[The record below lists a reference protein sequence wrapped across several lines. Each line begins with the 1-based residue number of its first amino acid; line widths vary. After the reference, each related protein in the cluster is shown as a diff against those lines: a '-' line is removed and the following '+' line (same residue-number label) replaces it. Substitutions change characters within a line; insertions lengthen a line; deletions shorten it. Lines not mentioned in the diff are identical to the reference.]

1 MDQNSKVYVI
11 GHKNPDTDS
20 ICSAIAYAE
29 LKRRITG
36 KFYEARRA
44 GQINEE
50 TKYILDR
57 FGVEP
62 PEFLDNVSLQVKDM
76 DINRMKG
83 IDGNVSIKDVWEM
96 MKARNMKTMPIVS
109 GDSLEGLIT
118 IGDIATSYMDVH
130 DSKIL
135 AKAQTPYENIKKAL
149 DGSMVS
155 SASSAQYTDGK
166 VAIAA
171 SGTDI
176 MEDFIEKGDLVILGN
191 RYEAQLCAIEL
202 EAACMVI
209 CQGTK
214 VPDLI
219 KRLAEEKGIAIISTP
234 HDAFTAA
241 RLINQSIPVRYF
253 MSRENLTTFDADEL
267 VDDIRET
274 MAKKRYRDFPVLD
287 EKGRFIGFI
296 SRRRL
301 LGARK
306 KKVILVDHNE
316 RSQSIDG
323 ISDAEILEI
332 IDHHRI
338 GSVETVEPVF
348 FRNQPVGSTS
358 TIVAQMYKEN
368 GVEINRTMAALMC
381 SAIISDTLLFRS
393 PTCTPADRRTC
404 EELAGIAGINME
416 ELARSMFNAGSDLSG
431 KTAEEIC
438 AMDFKQFVCGDM
450 TFGVGQISSMDRE
463 ELDEIKGK
471 LEPAMNELMKE
482 KELNMLFFMLTDVME
497 ESSDIL
503 WAGPGAR
510 ELIAEA
516 FGAGD
521 GENFRLDGVVSRKK
535 QMVPAIMGALRR

>member
-241 RLINQSIPVRYF
+241 RLINQSIQVRYF
-253 MSRENLTTFDADEL
+253 MRRENLTTFDADEL

-368 GVEINRTMAALMC
+368 DVEISKTMAALMC

>member
-11 GHKNPDTDS
+11 GHKNPDTDF

-368 GVEINRTMAALMC
+368 DVEISKTMAALMC

>member
-404 EELAGIAGINME
+404 EELADIAGINME

>member
-1 MDQNSKVYVI
+1 
-11 GHKNPDTDS
+11 
-20 ICSAIAYAE
+20 
-29 LKRRITG
+29 
-36 KFYEARRA
+36 
-44 GQINEE
+44 
-50 TKYILDR
+50 
-57 FGVEP
+57 
-62 PEFLDNVSLQVKDM
+62 
-76 DINRMKG
+76 
-83 IDGNVSIKDVWEM
+83 
-96 MKARNMKTMPIVS
+96 
-109 GDSLEGLIT
+109 
-118 IGDIATSYMDVH
+118 
-130 DSKIL
+130 
-135 AKAQTPYENIKKAL
+135 
-149 DGSMVS
+149 
-155 SASSAQYTDGK
+155 
-166 VAIAA
+166 
-171 SGTDI
+171 
-176 MEDFIEKGDLVILGN
+176 
-191 RYEAQLCAIEL
+191 
-202 EAACMVI
+202 
-209 CQGTK
+209 
-214 VPDLI
+214 
-219 KRLAEEKGIAIISTP
+219 
-234 HDAFTAA
+234 
-241 RLINQSIPVRYF
+241 
-253 MSRENLTTFDADEL
+253 
-267 VDDIRET
+267 

-368 GVEINRTMAALMC
+368 DVEISKTMAALMC

>member
-358 TIVAQMYKEN
+358 TIVVQMYKEN
-368 GVEINRTMAALMC
+368 DVEISKTMAALMC

>member
-57 FGVEP
+57 CGVEP

-368 GVEINRTMAALMC
+368 DVEISKTMAALMC